1 MRSLSPH
8 HRCPRGSCTAPA
20 REAVAGF
27 PGWVPVS
34 AGAGAPIVR
43 RGHGHFRAR
52 GPPPARPGSGFGVPV
67 TSRPSGAPHD
77 RIPEATPA
85 TAAVCPGRTPMASPV
100 ILPSVTWPAAQAS
113 PHLYPG
119 HRQLRQHRRGTGC
132 GRRRPSPGSAHR
144 RLDTAG
150 RECPPVQ
157 RPGRVLDGSPVPPS
171 GPSGTDGY
179 RPSMARSVRALR
191 TALAPPSLLKYAS
204 TSMPRRSH
212 SRMRSAHQ
220 ARLSSL

>member
-1 MRSLSPH
+1 MPSLSPH

-27 PGWVPVS
+27 PGQVPVS
-34 AGAGAPIVR
+34 AGAGAPLVR
-43 RGHGHFRAR
+43 RGHEHFRAEALR
-52 GPPPARPGSGFGVPV
+52 PARPLSGFGVPV

-100 ILPSVTWPAAQAS
+100 ILPSVTWPAAQAR

-157 RPGRVLDGSPVPPS
+157 RPVASSMGRRCPRADPPELTTTGRAWPGAS
-171 GPSGTDGY
+171 GRCG
-179 RPSMARSVRALR
+179 
-191 TALAPPSLLKYAS
+191 
-204 TSMPRRSH
+204 RRW
-212 SRMRSAHQ
+212 RR
-220 ARLSSL
+220 RRC